1 MPQERLTADI
11 RAENRSQYST
21 TPAMRTFLFLQTI
34 LLPSFPVHL
43 HTSATPKAGLIHAA
57 IQFYDAS
64 AFTHTALLPLQ
75 NSVYQCCL
83 QEKTLYDDKTASELK
98 MHHNVSIPPFKS
110 GLSHNL
116 STTISQ
122 LLQSLFGGLNC

>member
-1 MPQERLTADI
+1 MPQEILTADI

-21 TPAMRTFLFLQTI
+21 IPAMRTFLFLQTI

-64 AFTHTALLPLQ
+64 AFTHGSAAPAEQRL
-75 NSVYQCCL
+75 SVKKR
-83 QEKTLYDDKTASELK
+83 ENTLRPQTASELK
-98 MHHNVSIPPFKS
+98 MHHNVSIPPFKL